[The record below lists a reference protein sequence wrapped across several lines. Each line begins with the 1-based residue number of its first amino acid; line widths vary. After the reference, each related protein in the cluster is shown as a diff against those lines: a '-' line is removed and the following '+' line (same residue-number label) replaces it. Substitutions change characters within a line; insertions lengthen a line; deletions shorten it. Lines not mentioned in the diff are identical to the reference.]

1 LNLLPRRVTDISAWR
16 PGEYRIIDAK
26 FYSNTLS
33 RNFGAPKF
41 HSDNLYQLVAYVM
54 NAQPKNG
61 VLPDGVLV
69 YPRVTETLRE
79 EYNVLGRKF
88 SICTIDLGA
97 PWKSTDA
104 EMRSLFR

>member
-1 LNLLPRRVTDISAWR
+1 VTDISAWR

-54 NAQPKNG
+54 NAQPKSG